1 MKHMKKLHKLM
12 KSGRLH
18 KVIKAGGLDVA
29 EKKFE
34 VSNVNTSLYMIPA
47 ITLCSI
53 VILSYIT

>member
-1 MKHMKKLHKLM
+1 MKKLHKLM